1 MTASNLCFHSIQVLR
16 ASKERHRGGANC
28 AHFDAS
34 ALLAWPVAPAPPR
47 WAGPPAPKVSIPA
60 RAGPDEL
67 EAVFAFDFGEGCV
80 DRSGEARIVQ
90 LDREVVAALFG
101 GLLPGS
107 TELGLLRCTAKCR
120 LC

>member
-67 EAVFAFDFGEGCV
+67 EAGLALDLGKRRV
-80 DRSGEARIVQ
+80 DGGGKARVIQ
-90 LDREVVAALFG
+90 LDREVVAIGLGRA
-101 GLLPGS
+101 LLPGGA
-107 TELGLLRCTAKCR
+107 EFNVLRCTAKR
-120 LC
+120 